1 MMMTFQIRL
10 TDDWLMADHDYDPV
24 HSCINIKLIVAQST
38 IQTVYEYIALYL
50 MLFIL
55 SDLQLD
61 VGCK

>member
-24 HSCINIKLIVAQST
+24 HSCINIKFVEQST

-50 MLFIL
+50 TLFI
-55 SDLQLD
+55 DLQLD

>member
-1 MMMTFQIRL
+1 MM
-10 TDDWLMADHDYDPV
+10 DDWLMADHDYDPV
-24 HSCINIKLIVAQST
+24 HSCINIKFVEQST

-50 MLFIL
+50 TLFIL